1 MEDYAHF
8 VASPD
13 ALAAKLDCLA
23 HLHGKERIDAWKDH
37 LERGRWDEL
46 VRELL
51 ESHYDPAY
59 RRSLF
64 RNYVGAESAGPLEV
78 RDISHGGFLAMA
90 QRLARDHGQDIS
102 VKLSQK

>member
-8 VASPD
+8 VERPD

-23 HLHGKERIDAWKDH
+23 PMHGAERIDAWKSH
-37 LERGRWDEL
+37 LGRGEWNAL

-64 RNYVGAESAGPLEV
+64 RNYVGAESGAPVEV
-78 RDISHGGFLAMA
+78 RDISREGFLALA
-90 QRLARDHGQDIS
+90 KALARVHA
-102 VKLSQK
+102 